1 VSRPRSH
8 PLPRA
13 WLLLLP
19 CLLAC
24 ARDEAP
30 GAQAGLVARLVEAA
44 PADRGLRIEYPADG
58 TILPPELP
66 PIELRWVDGSLRVD
80 RWQIVVV
87 FADGEPLQVA
97 RRQRS
102 WRPDEETW
110 RRLKAGSRGA
120 PARVT
125 IVGQD
130 RQAPDTIRSAATIH
144 LRTSHDPVGAPLFY
158 REVNLPFIEA
168 VKDPSKIRW
177 RFGAVG
183 TPGGPPVVLS
193 GLPVCGNC
201 HSFSADGAVL
211 GMDVDYASSKGS
223 YALVDVARDIALT
236 PAHII
241 TWDDYRRED
250 GQPTFGL
257 LSQVSPDGRYV
268 VSTVKDRSVFVPRP
282 GLAHSQLFFPVK
294 GILVVYDRQTGRFEA
309 LPGANDPRFVQSN
322 PTWSPDGRFIVFT
335 RAEAIE
341 LPPGRGVLLAPEL
354 AAEFL
359 QKRTRLRYDLYR
371 VPFNAGRGG
380 RAEPIAGAADNGRS
394 NFFPRYSPDGRHL
407 VFCQA
412 DSFSLL
418 QPDSELMLIPAEG
431 GPPRRLR
438 ANLAGMNS
446 WHSFSPNGRW
456 LVFSSKAR
464 GPYTQLYLTHFDEQ
478 GRTSPPV
485 WLERFTAPDRAANI
499 PEFVNAAPDAIRR
512 IHEAF
517 VDDHSLIR
525 AAVNVMNY
533 GTLEEAA
540 PLVAQALEMNPG
552 NADAQRSMALVLVSR
567 GDPEAAL
574 PHAREAVRLSPD
586 AARAQALLGH
596 LLLQIGDEEEALK
609 ALRRAL
615 TLNPNVH
622 TEPAARRLLDTQ
634 PKQETP
640 KM

>member
-1 VSRPRSH
+1 MIP
-8 PLPRA
+8 PRA
-13 WLLLLP
+13 RPLACAWILLLP

-24 ARDEAP
+24 ARDEVR
-30 GAQAGLVARLVEAA
+30 GAQGELVARLVQAA
-44 PADRGLRIEYPADG
+44 PADRALRIEYPADG
-58 TILPPELP
+58 TVLPPELP
-66 PIELRWVDGSLRVD
+66 PIELRWVDGSVRVD
-80 RWQIVVV
+80 RWRIVVV
-87 FADGEPLQVA
+87 LADGEHLEVA
-97 RRQRS
+97 RRERS
-102 WRPDEETW
+102 WRPDGETW
-110 RRLKAGSRGA
+110 RRVKAGAREA
-120 PARVT
+120 PVRVT
-125 IVGQD
+125 IVGLD
-130 RQAPDTIRSAATIH
+130 REAPHTVRSAATIH
-144 LRTSHDPVGAPLFY
+144 LRTAPDPVGAPLFY

-168 VKDPSKIRW
+168 VKDPSHIRW

-201 HSFSADGAVL
+201 HSFSADGAVM

-223 YALVDVARDIALT
+223 YALVDVARDIALD

-282 GLAHSQLFFPVK
+282 GLAYSQLFFPVK
-294 GILVVYDRQTGRFEA
+294 GILVVYDREAGRFEA
-309 LPGANDPRFVQSN
+309 LPGADDPRFVQSN

-335 RAEAIE
+335 RAQAIE
-341 LPPGRGVLLAPEL
+341 LPPGRGVLLDPEV

-359 QKRTRLRYDLYR
+359 QKRTRLRYDLFR
-371 VPFNAGRGG
+371 VPFSGGRGG
-380 RAEPIAGAADNGRS
+380 RAEAIEGATDNGRS
-394 NFFPRYSPDGRHL
+394 NYFPRYSPDGRHL

-418 QPDSELMLIPAEG
+418 QPDSELMIIPAEG
-431 GPPRRLR
+431 GTPRRLR
-438 ANLAGMNS
+438 ANLPGMNS

-485 WLERFTAPDRAANI
+485 WLEHFTAPDRAANI
-499 PEFVNAAPDAIRR
+499 PEFVNAPPDAIRR

-525 AAVNVMNY
+525 AAVNVMDY

-540 PLVAQALEMNPG
+540 PLIAQALEMNPK
-552 NADAQRSMALVLVSR
+552 NADAQRSLALLLLSR
-567 GDPEAAL
+567 GDPSAAL
-574 PHAREAVRLSPD
+574 PHAREAVRLAPD
-586 AARAQALLGH
+586 IARAQALLGH
-596 LLLQIGDEEEALK
+596 LLLDLDQREEAIRVLRS
-609 ALRRAL
+609 ALDLDPR
-615 TLNPNVH
+615 VH
-622 TEPAARRLLDTQ
+622 MEPSARRLIGGPD
-634 PKQETP
+634 PR
-640 KM
+640 